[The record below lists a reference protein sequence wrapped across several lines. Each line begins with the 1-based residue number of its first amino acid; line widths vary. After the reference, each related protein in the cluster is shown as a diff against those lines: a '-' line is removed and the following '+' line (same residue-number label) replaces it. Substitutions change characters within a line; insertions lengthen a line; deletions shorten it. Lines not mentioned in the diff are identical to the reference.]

1 MLRWLKHST
10 NQKILALVGSAIAA
24 VIIATWTVYTHFYPN
39 KPTGSDPKIQATS
52 GLAAGA
58 DITVGRDV
66 NIGLTAGQVSQLI
79 DQMRNRERQMNEGW
93 VDTLATNLGVT
104 QQAVTTILR
113 RLEEQ
118 DVEVNDLP
126 KELISENEYRQDL
139 LARLGTLDHD
149 NPDIGQ

>member
-1 MLRWLKHST
+1 
-10 NQKILALVGSAIAA
+10 
-24 VIIATWTVYTHFYPN
+24 
-39 KPTGSDPKIQATS
+39 
-52 GLAAGA
+52 
-58 DITVGRDV
+58 
-66 NIGLTAGQVSQLI
+66 
-79 DQMRNRERQMNEGW
+79 MRNRERQMNEGW

-113 RLEEQ
+113 RL
-118 DVEVNDLP
+118 DDLP